1 MTSSSRS
8 DESVASIVARQD
20 PAAYTRSIARRPDSE
35 LPFDPAVLPAGLPV
49 MLDTGFY
56 IDRLKGKLTAQ
67 ILDFVES
74 RQILHSGVACSE
86 LAISIGILTPED
98 PTTPAYGDPIM
109 KLLAAIDRAETVA
122 PSAAA
127 WCEGGMIAGIVA
139 RTQHLNR
146 SRTELG
152 ADQRCCQEGKRR
164 KLLNDA
170 LIFLS
175 AVESNAVLVSGNI
188 GDIDLLLRFKP
199 AARVLLY
206 RPQQRQFT

>member
-1 MTSSSRS
+1 M
-8 DESVASIVARQD
+8 
-20 PAAYTRSIARRPDSE
+20 
-35 LPFDPAVLPAGLPV
+35 

-56 IDRLKGKLTAQ
+56 ISRLKRKLARP

-74 RQILHSGVACSE
+74 RPVLHSGVACGE
-86 LAISIGILTPED
+86 LAVSVGILTPRH
-98 PTTPAYGDPIM
+98 PATPANRDPIM
-109 KLLAAIDRAETVA
+109 NLLATIDMDQTVA

-127 WCEGGMIAGIVA
+127 WSEAGVIAGILA

-146 SRTELG
+146 SSQEPSSVEK
-152 ADQRCCQEGKRR
+152 CCQEGNRR

-188 GDIDLLLRFKP
+188 IDVDLLLRFKP
-199 AARVLLY
+199 SAHVLLF
-206 RPQQRQFT
+206 RAP